1 MMLYEQVTEFL
12 PSKKKQNSDLFIGV
26 KKLQGE

>member
-12 PSKKKQNSDLFIGV
+12 PSKKKHNSDLFIGV